1 MSHPIFNESVDEL
14 STIVE
19 EGARADRKTTSRFI
33 EPAQGTLRRAQ
44 SRRHHLVFGRRGSG
58 KSSLLLKAVEDLIG
72 KDHPIAFVD
81 LEPFKGHHYPDIIIS
96 VLLASLT
103 KYLLWL
109 EGREYSKDRRL
120 WYTLWLVK
128 QSNDG
133 NKEREDLLQEIKNAI
148 LELIKQLH
156 LSDNS
161 KLVERIQDS
170 IQEKDEAQATTNAK
184 IKNVMGSAS
193 IEANIANAVEAY
205 SSKEVQEEFKRSKK
219 DYLHRKILEFQEIF
233 RKLNGLTD
241 KDCYLILDDLYHI
254 HRLDQP
260 HLLDYFHR
268 IAKGNRLWLKIGTIK
283 NRSTWYIHSPQPI
296 GLKLGDDAD
305 EISLD
310 LTLEK
315 FSSSRDFLKSI
326 LKVYIEESEA
336 PPFDD
341 LIGEGGLDRLVLSC
355 GGVARDFLGIFR
367 KSIEEAR
374 ERLRRSGRHHRGPK
388 IGAEDVN
395 AASGAYGDIKK
406 EEFHK
411 DTTEDRVNL
420 ENAFT
425 KIRLFC
431 LDQAKKNIFLVDQE
445 LGGEDKE
452 LLDEL
457 IDLRLIH
464 HVQSRVTVSSRPGKV
479 YTALLLDVSQYTGE
493 RARRDVE
500 MIDFWRESERESLR
514 KASLIF
520 DPRISSEELQHQI
533 EAQTKSVKSKDT
545 NSEKQGKLEF

>member
-1 MSHPIFNESVDEL
+1 MNQSIFDKAVDNL

-44 SRRHHLVFGRRGSG
+44 SRRHHIVFGRRGSG
-58 KSSLLLKAVEDLIG
+58 KSSLLLKAVEDLIA

-96 VLLASLT
+96 VLIASLT
-103 KYLLWL
+103 KYFQWL
-109 EGREYSKDRRL
+109 ESRQYDNNKRL
-120 WYTLWLVK
+120 WYTFWLMK
-128 QSNDG
+128 QVNEK
-133 NKEREDLLQEIKNAI
+133 NNRKQQLLLAINAVI
-148 LELIKQLH
+148 SELITQLH

-161 KLVERIQDS
+161 KLIERIQDS
-170 IQEKDEAQATTNAK
+170 IQEKDEARAKANAR
-184 IKNVMGSAS
+184 IKNLIAGGS
-193 IEANIANAVEAY
+193 IETDIANAVESY
-205 SSKEVQEEFKRSKK
+205 SSKEVQEEFKRSKR
-219 DYLHRKILEFQEIF
+219 DYLHRKILEIQDIF
-233 RKLNGLTD
+233 RKLNDLTN
-241 KDCYLILDDLYHI
+241 KDCYLFLDDLYHI
-254 HRLDQP
+254 HRADQP

-268 IAKGNRLWLKIGTIK
+268 IAKGNRLWIKIGTIK

-305 EISLD
+305 EINLD

-326 LKVYIEESEA
+326 LQVYIDESGA
-336 PPFDD
+336 PQFND
-341 LIGEGGLDRLVLSC
+341 IVGEGGLDRLVLSC

-367 KSIEEAR
+367 RSIDETR
-374 ERLRRSGRHHRGPK
+374 ERLRRSRKHHRGPK
-388 IGAEDVN
+388 ISAEDVN
-395 AASGAYGDIKK
+395 AASGGYGDIKK
-406 EEFHK
+406 EEFQR
-411 DTTEDRVNL
+411 DTMEDRVNL
-420 ENAFT
+420 EEAFN

-431 LDQAKKNIFLVDQE
+431 LDKAKKNIFLVDQE
-445 LGGEDKE
+445 LRGKDKE
-452 LLDEL
+452 LLEL

-479 YTALLLDVSQYTGE
+479 FTALLLDVSQYTGE

-500 MIDFWRESERESLR
+500 MIDFWKQSKKENLR

-520 DPRISSEELQHQI
+520 DPRISTTELQRQI
-533 EAQTKSVKSKDT
+533 DALKKGIKSGDQLG
-545 NSEKQGKLEF
+545 SEKQGKLF